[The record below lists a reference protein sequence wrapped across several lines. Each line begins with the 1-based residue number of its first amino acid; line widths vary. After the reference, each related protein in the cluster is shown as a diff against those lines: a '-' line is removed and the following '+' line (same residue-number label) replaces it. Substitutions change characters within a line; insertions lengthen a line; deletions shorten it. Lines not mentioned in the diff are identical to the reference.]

1 MITRLRSIS
10 ELTTNSK
17 QLTTNNVQQHK
28 TPHSLLFYRFFQR
41 LRQKVGIE
49 LDARQY
55 RNFLHC
61 LLLGSVRDKQGLLEL
76 CKTMWLTRPQFRPR
90 FEEIFEEAY
99 AELPRYWEHFAT
111 EARTV
116 SLKANEP
123 LAEKQPEPQPQPQPQ
138 PEPPSQPQPEPEPQ
152 PQPEPPPSTPNWQE
166 VELLFDENG
175 EGGAG
180 VQKEEREL
188 PSQLE
193 TPFLFSEQ
201 KYLPFQ
207 QRRAKQSWRR
217 LKQQSLRQPTDEVD
231 VQATVRA
238 LARNGFFYELV
249 FETRKVS
256 RQHFV
261 ALLDHGGSMAP
272 HHHLFGF
279 FIQGLREST
288 HYTQIETYYFTN
300 YPPYKVGASGLPEY
314 RFFTNMEHTASV
326 TLSSLLAGWEKNT
339 VVLFLSD
346 AGAAHDGMNP
356 ARVQVT
362 MELLNR
368 LESKVEHVL
377 WFNPLPGHLW
387 KGSAGAF
394 FGGVVPML
402 ECTEAGI
409 QQAVGRI
416 R

>member
-1 MITRLRSIS
+1 MPV
-10 ELTTNSK
+10 K
-17 QLTTNNVQQHK
+17 A
-28 TPHSLLFYRFFQR
+28 PHSLIFYRFFQR
-41 LRQKVGIE
+41 LRQEVGIE
-49 LDARQY
+49 LDGRQY

-61 LLLGSVRDKQGLLEL
+61 LLLGTVKDKADLLEL
-76 CKTMWLTRPQFRPR
+76 CKTMWLTRPQFRAR
-90 FEEIFEEAY
+90 FEELFEEAY
-99 AELPRYWEHFAT
+99 AELPQYWNHFLE
-111 EARTV
+111 EAHAS
-116 SLKANEP
+116 SLKAKP
-123 LAEKQPEPQPQPQPQ
+123 QPAEERPAKGQEKKAPPQPQPEPQPQPGPQ
-138 PEPPSQPQPEPEPQ
+138 PEPQ
-152 PQPEPPPSTPNWQE
+152 PQPSPEKTSTWQE
-166 VELLFDENG
+166 VELLFDESG
-175 EGGAG
+175 EGGAA
-180 VQKEEREL
+180 VQQEEREL

-217 LKQQSLRQPTDEVD
+217 LKQQSFRQPTDEVD

-238 LARNGFFYELV
+238 LARNGFFHELV

-261 ALLDHGGSMAP
+261 VLLDHGGSMAP

-288 HYTQIETYYFTN
+288 HYTEIETYYFTN
-300 YPPYKVGASGLPEY
+300 YPPYKSGPSGLPEY
-314 RFFTNMEHTASV
+314 RFFTNREHTASV
-326 TLSSLLAGWEKNT
+326 SLSGLLAGWEKNT

-346 AGAAHDGMNP
+346 AGAAHEGMNP
-356 ARVQVT
+356 DRVQVT

-368 LESKVEHVL
+368 LEGKVEHVL
-377 WFNPLPGHLW
+377 WFNPLPRRFW
-387 KGSAGAF
+387 RGSAGEVF
-394 FGGVVPML
+394 SGVVPML

-409 QQAVGRI
+409 AEAVGRI

>member
-1 MITRLRSIS
+1 MPA
-10 ELTTNSK
+10 SK
-17 QLTTNNVQQHK
+17 A
-28 TPHSLLFYRFFQR
+28 PHSLIFYRFFQR
-41 LRQKVGIE
+41 LRQEVGIE

-61 LLLGSVRDKQGLLEL
+61 LLLGTVKDKADMLEL

-99 AELPRYWEHFAT
+99 AELPQYWAHFVE
-111 EARTV
+111 EARMVQQKEAQPVAEARPV
-116 SLKANEP
+116 STPDK
-123 LAEKQPEPQPQPQPQ
+123 
-138 PEPPSQPQPEPEPQ
+138 PEPPRPEVKPPERTEVPLTDQ
-152 PQPEPPPSTPNWQE
+152 PPPELPADKTAAWQE
-166 VELLFDENG
+166 VELLFDEGG
-175 EGGAG
+175 EGGAS

-217 LKQQSLRQPTDEVD
+217 LKQQSFRESTEEVNVPET
-231 VQATVRA
+231 VQA

-261 ALLDHGGSMAP
+261 VLLDHGGSMTP
-272 HHHLFGF
+272 HHYLFSF

-288 HYTQIETYYFTN
+288 LYTKIETYYFTN
-300 YPPYKVGASGLPEY
+300 YPPYQLGPSGLPEY

-326 TLSSLLAGWEKNT
+326 SLSSLLAGWDKNT

-346 AGAAHDGMNP
+346 AGAAHEGMNSS
-356 ARVQVT
+356 RVQVT

-368 LESKVEHVL
+368 LEGKVEHVL
-377 WFNPLPGHLW
+377 WFNPLPRKFW
-387 KGSAGAF
+387 KGSAAAF
-394 FGGVVPML
+394 FSGVVPMM

-409 QQAVGRI
+409 AEAVGRI

>member
-1 MITRLRSIS
+1 MHPA
-10 ELTTNSK
+10 K
-17 QLTTNNVQQHK
+17 A
-28 TPHSLLFYRFFQR
+28 PHSLLFYRFFQR
-41 LRQKVGIE
+41 LRKEVGIE

-61 LLLGSVRDKQGLLEL
+61 LLLGKVKDKADLLAL
-76 CKTMWLTRPQFRPR
+76 CKTMWLTRPQFRAR

-99 AELPRYWEHFAT
+99 SELPRYWGYFA
-111 EARTV
+111 EQARAAE
-116 SLKANEP
+116 LKANRPVAEEQPVKEP
-123 LAEKQPEPQPQPQPQ
+123 VAKPPPPPPPEPQPP
-138 PEPPSQPQPEPEPQ
+138 PQ
-152 PQPEPPPSTPNWQE
+152 PQPEPPPPPPPSTPTWQE
-166 VELLFDENG
+166 IELLFDEGG

-180 VQKEEREL
+180 VQREEREL

-217 LKQQSLRQPTDEVD
+217 LKQQSFRAPTDIVD
-231 VQATVRA
+231 VRGTVRA

-249 FETRKVS
+249 FETRKAS

-261 ALLDHGGSMAP
+261 VLLDHGGSMAP
-272 HHHLFGF
+272 FHYLFDF

-288 HYTQIETYYFTN
+288 HYTKIETYYFSN
-300 YPPYKVGASGLPEY
+300 YPPYQLGAAGLPEY
-314 RFFTNMEHTASV
+314 RFFTNAEHTAAV
-326 TLSSLLAGWEKNT
+326 NLSSLLAGWEKNT

-346 AGAAHDGMNP
+346 AGAAHEGMN
-356 ARVQVT
+356 ADRVQVT

-368 LESKVEHVL
+368 LEDKVEHVL
-377 WFNPLPGHLW
+377 WFNPLPRKYW
-387 KGSAGAF
+387 KGSAGEF
-394 FGGVVPML
+394 FSGVVPML

-409 QQAVGRI
+409 TEAVGRI

>member
-1 MITRLRSIS
+1 MP
-10 ELTTNSK
+10 K
-17 QLTTNNVQQHK
+17 VK
-28 TPHSLLFYRFFQR
+28 APHSLVFYRFFQR
-41 LRQKVGIE
+41 LRKEVGIE

-55 RNFLHC
+55 QNFLHC
-61 LLLGSVRDKQGLLEL
+61 LLLGKVQDKTDMLEL

-99 AELPRYWEHFAT
+99 AELPQYWAYLVEQERAAQLKTDAPVVEEQPVKEPEKKVAAPPEVKQT
-111 EARTV
+111 EKPVQTT
-116 SLKANEP
+116 L
-123 LAEKQPEPQPQPQPQ
+123 Q
-138 PEPPSQPQPEPEPQ
+138 PEPPAEKA
-152 PQPEPPPSTPNWQE
+152 STWQE
-166 VELLFDENG
+166 VELLFDE
-175 EGGAG
+175 GGDGGVG

-188 PSQLE
+188 PSKLE

-201 KYLPFQ
+201 KFLPFQ

-217 LKQQSLRQPTDEVD
+217 LKQQSFREPTDMVD
-231 VQATVRA
+231 VRETVRA

-261 ALLDHGGSMAP
+261 VLLDHGGSMAP
-272 HHHLFGF
+272 HHHLFDF

-288 HYTQIETYYFTN
+288 LYTEIETYYFTN
-300 YPPYKVGASGLPEY
+300 YPPYKLGPSGLPEY
-314 RFFTNMEHTASV
+314 RFFNNMEHTASIS
-326 TLSSLLAGWEKNT
+326 LSSLLAGWEKNT

-346 AGAAHDGMNP
+346 AGAAHEGMN
-356 ARVQVT
+356 ANRVQVT

-368 LESKVEHVL
+368 LEGKVEHVL
-377 WFNPLPGHLW
+377 WFNPLPRRYW
-387 KGSAGAF
+387 KGSAGEF
-394 FGGVVPML
+394 FGGVAPML

-409 QQAVGRI
+409 AEAVGRI

>member
-1 MITRLRSIS
+1 
-10 ELTTNSK
+10 E
-17 QLTTNNVQQHK
+17 
-28 TPHSLLFYRFFQR
+28 
-41 LRQKVGIE
+41 G
-49 LDARQY
+49 
-55 RNFLHC
+55 
-61 LLLGSVRDKQGLLEL
+61 
-76 CKTMWLTRPQFRPR
+76 
-90 FEEIFEEAY
+90 
-99 AELPRYWEHFAT
+99 
-111 EARTV
+111 
-116 SLKANEP
+116 
-123 LAEKQPEPQPQPQPQ
+123 
-138 PEPPSQPQPEPEPQ
+138 
-152 PQPEPPPSTPNWQE
+152 
-166 VELLFDENG
+166 G

-188 PSQLE
+188 PSQLD

-217 LKQQSLRQPTDEVD
+217 LKQQSFRQPTEEVD
-231 VQATVRA
+231 VRGTVRA
-238 LARNGFFYELV
+238 LARNGFFFELV

-261 ALLDHGGSMAP
+261 VLLDHGGSMTP
-272 HHHLFGF
+272 HHHLFDF

-288 HYTQIETYYFTN
+288 HYTEIETYFFTN

>member
-1 MITRLRSIS
+1 MP
-10 ELTTNSK
+10 K
-17 QLTTNNVQQHK
+17 VK
-28 TPHSLLFYRFFQR
+28 APHSLVFYRFFQR
-41 LRQKVGIE
+41 LRKEVGIE

-55 RNFLHC
+55 QNFLHC
-61 LLLGSVRDKQGLLEL
+61 LLLGKAKDKTDMLEL

-99 AELPRYWEHFAT
+99 AELPQYWAYFVEQERA
-111 EARTV
+111 AQ
-116 SLKANEP
+116 LKTDAPVVEEQPVKEP
-123 LAEKQPEPQPQPQPQ
+123 EKKAPPHPQPQ
-138 PEPPSQPQPEPEPQ
+138 PEPHPQPGPQ
-152 PQPEPPPSTPNWQE
+152 PQSGPTPSVPTWQE
-166 VELLFDENG
+166 IELVFDEG
-175 EGGAG
+175 GQGGAG

-217 LKQQSLRQPTDEVD
+217 LKQQSFREPTDIVD
-231 VQATVRA
+231 VRETVKA

-261 ALLDHGGSMAP
+261 VLLDHGGSMVP
-272 HHHLFGF
+272 HHYLFDF

-288 HYTQIETYYFTN
+288 HYTEIDAYYFTN
-300 YPPYKVGASGLPEY
+300 YPPYKLGPSGLPEY
-314 RFFTNMEHTASV
+314 RFFNNMEHTASIS
-326 TLSSLLAGWEKNT
+326 LSSLLAGWEKNT

-346 AGAAHDGMNP
+346 AGAAHEGMN
-356 ARVQVT
+356 ANRVQVT

-368 LESKVEHVL
+368 LEGKVEHVL
-377 WFNPLPGHLW
+377 WFNPLPRRYW
-387 KGSAGAF
+387 KGSAGEF
-394 FGGVVPML
+394 FGGVAPML

-409 QQAVGRI
+409 AEAVRRI

>member
-1 MITRLRSIS
+1 MPAA
-10 ELTTNSK
+10 K
-17 QLTTNNVQQHK
+17 A
-28 TPHSLLFYRFFQR
+28 PHSLIFYRFFHR
-41 LRQKVGIE
+41 LRKEVGIE

-61 LLLGSVRDKQGLLEL
+61 LLLGKAKDKAGLLEL
-76 CKTMWLTRPQFRPR
+76 CKAMWLTRPQFRSR

-99 AELPRYWEHFAT
+99 AELPGYWSHFAEHT
-111 EARTV
+111 RTAQKRAEEPPKEEQPVAKPEERARQKPEV
-116 SLKANEP
+116 KPQEP
-123 LAEKQPEPQPQPQPQ
+123 GPQARPEPRPQ
-138 PEPPSQPQPEPEPQ
+138 PERS
-152 PQPEPPPSTPNWQE
+152 PNWQE
-166 VELLFDENG
+166 VELLFDEGG

-180 VQKEEREL
+180 VEREEREL

-207 QRRAKQSWRR
+207 PRRIKQSWRR
-217 LKQQSLRQPTDEVD
+217 LKQQSFRQPTEEVD
-231 VQATVRA
+231 VRGTVRA
-238 LARNGFFYELV
+238 LARNGFFHELV
-249 FETRKVS
+249 FETRKAS
-256 RQHFV
+256 SQHFV
-261 ALLDHGGSMAP
+261 VLLDHGGSMTP

-288 HYTQIETYYFTN
+288 HYTEIEAYYFTN

-356 ARVQVT
+356 GRVQVT

-368 LESKVEHVL
+368 LEGKVEHVL
-377 WFNPLPGHLW
+377 WFNPLPRRLW

-394 FGGVVPML
+394 FGAVAPML

-409 QQAVGRI
+409 QEAVGRI